1 MQKFSFLLILND
13 FKEQINIYFIMKII
27 CIARNYTEHAKEL
40 GNEVPSEA
48 VFFLKP
54 DSALLQKGR
63 NFYLPE
69 FSQNIEYEVEVVLK
83 ISKQGKYIPLEFAE
97 NYFQYISLGIDF
109 TARDLQSKLKAKSY
123 PWEIAKAFDGSAV
136 IGEFYDKKDFD
147 LDNLNFRL
155 EKNKKT
161 VQTGN
166 TQQMIHNFSMI
177 ISNASQYFTLKT
189 GDLIMTGTPAGVGK
203 VEEGDQL
210 IGWIEENKIFEVS
223 IK

>member
-1 MQKFSFLLILND
+1 
-13 FKEQINIYFIMKII
+13 MKII

-189 GDLIMTGTPAGVGK
+189 VDLIMTGTPAGVGK

-210 IGWIEENKIFEVS
+210 IGWMEENKIFEVS

>member
-210 IGWIEENKIFEVS
+210 IGWMEENKIFEVS

>member
-1 MQKFSFLLILND
+1 
-13 FKEQINIYFIMKII
+13 MKII

-210 IGWIEENKIFEVS
+210 IGWMEENKIFEVS